1 MDLSES
7 HTKFSLE
14 EHSSEGAHDRGSV
27 RLSSAL
33 QLLQEDTGR
42 SISAQANSTPQDSF
56 FSFLLLRHLRIRDL
70 RSKVLCDKISVLLT
84 AECFKDYFLML
95 RRVV

>member
-1 MDLSES
+1 MSTIIVFISHYSPMDLNES
-7 HTKFSLE
+7 HTRFSLE
-14 EHSSEGAHDRGSV
+14 EHNNEGAHDRGSV

-56 FSFLLLRHLRIRDL
+56 FSFLLLRHLHIRDL
-70 RSKVLCDKISVLLT
+70 RSKVNHPLL
-84 AECFKDYFLML
+84 FS
-95 RRVV
+95 